1 MIFIYTIGTLAFI
14 RLIILLRDIH
24 TGRYLQHNAEWGHG
38 YATAQSTYN
47 SVTGKYELRSILR
60 REFEQ
65 GRFTKHWYGAACW
78 LADAEGKPW
87 PRPWGE
93 RYYEKPLDVIG
104 TCIQKTLY
112 GIGWLTD
119 NPWAAVALASIGI
132 LIGGMLI

>member
-1 MIFIYTIGTLAFI
+1 MIFIYTISALAFI

-24 TGRYLQHNAEWGHG
+24 TGRYLQHNAEWGRG
-38 YATAQSTYN
+38 YSMAQSDYN

-60 REFEQ
+60 REFEL

-78 LADAEGKPW
+78 LADTENKPW

-93 RYYEKPLDVIG
+93 RYYEKPLDAAG
-104 TCIQKTLY
+104 TFIEKTLY

-119 NPWAAVALASIGI
+119 NPSAAVALVSTGLLIGAI
-132 LIGGMLI
+132 LI